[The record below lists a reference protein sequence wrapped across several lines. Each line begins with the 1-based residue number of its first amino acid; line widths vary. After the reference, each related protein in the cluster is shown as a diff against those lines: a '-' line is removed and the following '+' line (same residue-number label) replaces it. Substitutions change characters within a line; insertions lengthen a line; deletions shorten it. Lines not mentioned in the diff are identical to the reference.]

1 MFTRL
6 NYSDRPAPT
15 TQFSEAALVNRS
27 TRLLITSGQIGV
39 GPDGRLGETAEEQI
53 DITWK
58 NILQLLKEAGTSPEY
73 IVKATTYLT
82 SADDIAIYRSIRNR
96 YIPTVRACS
105 TLVIVPAL
113 ADPGYK
119 VEVELIVA
127 VPDAA

>member
-15 TQFSEAALVNRS
+15 TQFSESALVEPG

-39 GPDGRLGETAEEQI
+39 GADGRLGETAAEQI
-53 DITWK
+53 EITWR
-58 NILQLLKEAGTSPEY
+58 NILQLLKEAGTSTEH
-73 IVKATTYLT
+73 IIKATTYLT
-82 SADDIAIYRSIRNR
+82 NVEDIPLYREIRNR

-127 VPDAA
+127 VPAVA

>member
-15 TQFSEAALVNRS
+15 TQFSESALVEPGP
-27 TRLLITSGQIGV
+27 RLLITSGQIGV
-39 GPDGRLGETAEEQI
+39 GADGRLGETAAEQI
-53 DITWK
+53 EITWR
-58 NILQLLKEAGTSPEY
+58 NILQLLKEAGTSTEH
-73 IVKATTYLT
+73 IIKATTYLT
-82 SADDIAIYRSIRNR
+82 NVEDIPLYREIRNR

-127 VPDAA
+127 VPAVA

>member
-6 NYSDRPAPT
+6 NYSDRPAPA
-15 TQFSEAALVNRS
+15 TQFSEAALVEPG
-27 TRLLITSGQIGV
+27 TRLLITSGQIGI
-39 GPDGRLGETAEEQI
+39 GADGRLGATAAEQI
-53 DITWK
+53 EITWQ
-58 NILQLLKEAGTSPEY
+58 NILQLLKEAGTSTEH

-82 SADDIAIYRSIRNR
+82 NVEDIPAYRAIRNR

-127 VPDAA
+127 VPAVA

>member
-6 NYSDRPAPT
+6 NYSDRPAPA
-15 TQFSEAALVNRS
+15 TQFSEAALVDRG

-39 GPDGRLGETAEEQI
+39 GPDGRLAETAQEQI
-53 DITWK
+53 EITWQ
-58 NILQLLKEAGTSPEY
+58 NILQLLKEAGTSTEH

-82 SADDIAIYRSIRNR
+82 STDDIGLYRTIRNK
-96 YIPTVRACS
+96 YIPDVRACS

-127 VPDAA
+127 VPDHA

>member
-6 NYSDRPAPT
+6 NYSDRPAPA
-15 TQFSEAALVNRS
+15 TQFSEAALVDRS
-27 TRLLITSGQIGV
+27 TRLLITSGQIGI

-58 NILQLLKEAGTSPEY
+58 NILQLLKEAGTSPEH

-82 SADDIAIYRSIRNR
+82 NVDDIAIYRTIRNR

-127 VPDAA
+127 VPDVA